1 MAGVDSIDR
10 VSIDVWE
17 SFLLWSTALYSFAA
31 GTRGCAYPG
40 VEGSMEEEFW
50 RSGVD
55 VDGGEATIPEKAPF
69 SFSEDRYS

>member
-1 MAGVDSIDR
+1 M
-10 VSIDVWE
+10 DVWE
-17 SFLLWSTALYSFAA
+17 SFLLWSTALYSFA
-31 GTRGCAYPG
+31 GCEYGG
-40 VEGSMEEEFW
+40 VEGSVEEGFW

>member
-1 MAGVDSIDR
+1 M
-10 VSIDVWE
+10 DVWE
-17 SFLLWSTALYSFAA
+17 SFLLLSTAPYSFAA
-31 GTRGCAYPG
+31 GKRRREYGG

-55 VDGGEATIPEKAPF
+55 VDGGEAKTPEKAPF